1 MLLLVPYILT
11 SLSIMEA
18 TAICDGC
25 HNSDISRVKREDT
38 SATFGFTNVKMK
50 LKNTKKQIQPV
61 QEPGQVNIIPDK
73 QSSFHK
79 EPWRNVKIPM
89 PLLLNERIRNPKFI
103 SRYPKRNRIKAMG
116 NSVKSMNHTPKTKS
130 SRRKINKKKNA
141 VRNNH
146 ANILNTNFKFAYLAR
161 IKNNPKAVTKQN
173 LQLVQEDKNTL
184 KQDIKTAKPLDVRQ
198 GLIKGRRKRV
208 LRRKV
213 KNN

>member
-1 MLLLVPYILT
+1 MHV
-11 SLSIMEA
+11 
-18 TAICDGC
+18 
-25 HNSDISRVKREDT
+25 
-38 SATFGFTNVKMK
+38 
-50 LKNTKKQIQPV
+50 
-61 QEPGQVNIIPDK
+61 IPDR
-73 QSSFHK
+73 QTSFHN